1 MAVCDGHYKRYSL
14 AFVENKERYR
24 VMMEMTRRLVGS
36 ERKDIEMVDDEISS
50 YVSLQSP
57 I

>member
-1 MAVCDGHYKRYSL
+1 MV
-14 AFVENKERYR
+14 
-24 VMMEMTRRLVGS
+24 EMTRRLVGS